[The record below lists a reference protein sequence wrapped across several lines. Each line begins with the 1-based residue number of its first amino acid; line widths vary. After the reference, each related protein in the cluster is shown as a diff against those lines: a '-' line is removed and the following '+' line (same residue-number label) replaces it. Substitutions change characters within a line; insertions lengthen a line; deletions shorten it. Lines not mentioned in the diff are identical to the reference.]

1 MPASFQ
7 KESPMGSHG
16 PIGIFDSGV
25 GGLSVLRHIR
35 QALPRE
41 NLLYFA
47 DSGFAPYGDKPEAE
61 VLARSLQI
69 AEFLLER
76 GAKALVVACN
86 TATAVAI
93 AALRARY
100 PQLPVVG
107 IEPGLKPAAEK
118 TQTRIVG
125 VLATGRTLASEKF
138 ALLHQRI
145 ATASG
150 VDFLL
155 QPCTGLASQ
164 IEKGEL
170 RSAATASL
178 VQQYVA
184 PLLARGADTLVLGC
198 THYPFIRPLIEE
210 NVHQLDGR
218 AILILDTG
226 LPVARQLAHLLA
238 KTGLERTALEAGTI
252 AAFTSGREQALA
264 AAFANLLQ
272 LAPSIAGVPDA
283 LSA

>member
-1 MPASFQ
+1 
-7 KESPMGSHG
+7 MGSDG

-47 DSGFAPYGDKPEAE
+47 DSGFAPYGEKPETE

-145 ATASG
+145 ATATG
-150 VDFLL
+150 VHFLL

-164 IEKGEL
+164 IENGEL

-198 THYPFIRPLIEE
+198 THYPFLRPLIEE

-226 LPVARQLAHLLA
+226 LPVARQLVHLLA
-238 KTGLERTALEAGTI
+238 KTGLVRTALEAGTI

>member
-1 MPASFQ
+1 
-7 KESPMGSHG
+7 MGSDG

-47 DSGFAPYGDKPEAE
+47 DSGFAPYGEKPETE

-118 TQTRIVG
+118 TQTKIVG

-145 ATASG
+145 AGDTG
-150 VDFLL
+150 TLFLL
-155 QPCTGLASQ
+155 QPCTGLANQ
-164 IEKGEL
+164 IENGEL

-198 THYPFIRPLIEE
+198 THYPFIRPLIEASLR
-210 NVHQLDGR
+210 QLGGR

-226 LPVARQLAHLLA
+226 LPVARQLSNLLVQN
-238 KTGLERTALEAGTI
+238 GLERTTSEAGTI

-272 LAPSIAGVPDA
+272 LAPSIADVPDA